1 MEFKGQY
8 LTYQEYLTLG
18 GTLDEMPF
26 NLLEYNARKEID
38 SRTQKR
44 FIGIGNEYEEVK
56 LCVYNLIPAIKSY
69 EEYTTQNKAISSES
83 TDGYSVSYG
92 TPQTTYIMAKNN
104 ELDNIIYKYL
114 YGVIVNGKHALF
126 IGQDKPKD
134 EELSTC

>member
-56 LCVYNLIPAIKSY
+56 LCVYNLIPAIQSY
-69 EEYTTQNKAISSES
+69 DTTQNKTISSENI
-83 TDGYSVSYG
+83 DGYSISYG
-92 TPQTTYIMAKNN
+92 TPQKSLTEAKNS
-104 ELDNIIYKYL
+104 ELDDVIYKYL
-114 YGVIVNGKHALF
+114 YGVVVNGEHALF
-126 IGQDKPKD
+126 IGQDKPKN

>member
-56 LCVYNLIPAIKSY
+56 LCVYNLIPAIQSY
-69 EEYTTQNKAISSES
+69 DTTQNKTISSENI
-83 TDGYSVSYG
+83 DGYSISYG
-92 TPQTTYIMAKNN
+92 TPQKTFTEAKNS
-104 ELDNIIYKYL
+104 ELDDIIYKYL
-114 YGVIVNGKHALF
+114 YGVIVNGEHALY
-126 IGQDKPKD
+126 IGQDKPKN

>member
-1 MEFKGQY
+1 MEFNGQY

-18 GTLDEMPF
+18 GTLEEMPF

-38 SRTQKR
+38 SRTQNR

-56 LCVYNLIPAIKSY
+56 LCVYNLIPTIKSY
-69 EEYTTQNKAISSES
+69 EEYTTQNKAVSSEN
-83 TDGYSVSYG
+83 TDGYSVSYNA
-92 TPQTTYIMAKNN
+92 PQTTYVEVKNN

-114 YGVIVNGKHALF
+114 YGIIVNGEHALF
-126 IGQDKPKD
+126 IGQDKPKN